1 MLLVDDARPLTH
13 RLLPSLGEAAVW
25 VFAGVTLVFVA
36 IEAYVPA
43 RVLQQW
49 RVDQLPPAGRKPKS
63 RFDSAAS
70 LTLAILF
77 LLWWVGALQ
86 FRDLWPEQA
95 PQVEMAAVW
104 RIWWWPILAFA
115 VLEAGLYLLRLIRPS
130 AARLHAIVG
139 FAWSGVGAAISLGLL
154 QAGHWVEIIG
164 VADGRR
170 SAAEI
175 ETLFN
180 RGMHALLI
188 GAIVLFGFC
197 AAQYA
202 WRLIRSGRTTVA
214 A

>member
-1 MLLVDDARPLTH
+1 MLARL
-13 RLLPSLGEAAVW
+13 VW

-77 LLWWVGALQ
+77 LLWWVGALH
-86 FRDLWPEQA
+86 FRNLWPEQA
-95 PQVEMAAVW
+95 PQVEFARVW
-104 RIWWWPILAFA
+104 TVWWWPILAFA
-115 VLEAGLYLLRLIRPS
+115 VLEAALYLLRLIKPYAS
-130 AARLHAIVG
+130 RLHAVLG
-139 FAWSGVGAAISLGLL
+139 FAWGMSGATISLGLL
-154 QAGHWVEIIG
+154 QAGHWVEVSG
-164 VADGRR
+164 VTDGRR
-170 SAAEI
+170 SAAQVEA
-175 ETLFN
+175 LFD
-180 RGMHALLI
+180 RGMHALLV
-188 GAIVLFGFC
+188 GAIVVFGLC

-202 WRLIRSGRTTVA
+202 WRLIRAGRESVA